1 MGMVVMSK
9 RELNRLDVLARLDSD
24 KLTARAAA
32 ELMAITL
39 RQTYRLLRRYRDGGA
54 SAVANQRRGRPSNN
68 RLPDVVRDH
77 AIALVRERYADF
89 GPTFAAEK
97 LAERHDL
104 ANISAGSGTSLVRA
118 LTMPSGMSGSLP
130 FSIAV

>member
-1 MGMVVMSK
+1 MGMVVSK
-9 RELNRLDVLARLDSD
+9 RELNRLEVLARLDSD
-24 KLTARAAA
+24 SLPAQAAA
-32 ELMAITL
+32 ELMKITP

-54 SAVANQRRGRPSNN
+54 SAVSNQRRGRPSNN

-97 LAERHDL
+97 LGDRHDGP
-104 ANISAGSGTSLVRA
+104 GSRETLRG
-118 LTMPSGMSGSLP
+118 
-130 FSIAV
+130 